1 MIKKK
6 SENERMEQ
14 SRLSLKRPQYYR
26 TDEKTWETKHKVKT
40 LEKPEDLK
48 MKQKYFINQPRN
60 K

>member
-1 MIKKK
+1 
-6 SENERMEQ
+6 MEQ

-48 MKQKYFINQPRN
+48 MKQKYFINQPRY